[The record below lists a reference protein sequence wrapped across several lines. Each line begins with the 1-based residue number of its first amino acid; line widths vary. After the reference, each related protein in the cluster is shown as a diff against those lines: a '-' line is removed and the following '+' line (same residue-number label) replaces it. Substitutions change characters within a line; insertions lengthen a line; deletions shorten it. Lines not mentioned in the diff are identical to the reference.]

1 MAGGDRSKADP
12 ALVVALAAGLTHQ
25 QAARQAGISERTVR
39 RRLADPAFKQRIAET
54 RAATVEQATAQ
65 LVAGRLQAVHTLL
78 RLLEGESESTQF
90 HAAKA
95 ILELGLKFYETQR
108 IEERISALERQAKK
122 RRGG

>member
-25 QAARQAGISERTVR
+25 QPARQAGISERTVR

-54 RAATVEQATAQ
+54 RAATIEQATAQ
-65 LVAGRLQAVHTLL
+65 LAAARLQAVQKLVQLL
-78 RLLEGESESTQF
+78 GGESESTQF

-95 ILELGLKFYETQR
+95 ILELGMKFHEVQQV
-108 IEERISALERQAKK
+108 EERLSVLERQAKK
-122 RRGG
+122 RKVG